1 MENDLRINAL
11 TLEEQFFLQEN
22 QRLMESL
29 REMKA
34 LEETTGMLAEVSGI
48 TDPQLLVRLA
58 QLKVTPSAAASLAIL
73 PLIEVA
79 WADGKVDAVEREAI
93 LASLD
98 EALFF
103 QTIDRD
109 IVEAWL
115 GQAPPPALF
124 AAWEAYAKN
133 LTSQLDPPQR
143 KALAD
148 DILGHARTVAKAAG
162 TFLGFGGIS
171 KAELA
176 VLERLQKALA

>member
-1 MENDLRINAL
+1 MKYDLHTDAL
-11 TLEEQFFLQEN
+11 TLEDAFFLKED

-48 TDPQLLVRLA
+48 TDPKLLLRLA

-79 WADGKVDAVEREAI
+79 WADGTVDAVERQAI
-93 LASLD
+93 LDSLD
-98 EALFF
+98 KVLFF

-115 GQAPPPALF
+115 GIAPPPALF
-124 AAWEAYAKN
+124 SAWETYASHVKE
-133 LTSQLDPPQR
+133 QLEPAER

-148 DILGHARTVAKAAG
+148 GILEHTRQVARAAG
-162 TFLGFGGIS
+162 GFLGFSTIS
-171 KAELA
+171 KAEQA
-176 VLERLQKALA
+176 VLDRLEKALR

>member
-1 MENDLRINAL
+1 MENDLRTNAM

-29 REMKA
+29 REMKV

-48 TDPQLLVRLA
+48 SDPQVLTRLA

-79 WADGKVDAVEREAI
+79 WADGKVDAVERQAI
-93 LASLD
+93 LESLD
-98 EALFF
+98 KALFF

-124 AAWEAYAKN
+124 QAWEAYASN
-133 LTSQLDPPQR
+133 LRTQLEPAQR

-148 DILGHARTVAKAAG
+148 EILGHARTVAQAAG
-162 TFLGFGGIS
+162 SFLGFGGVS
-171 KAELA
+171 KAEQA
-176 VLERLQKALA
+176 VLDRLERALR